1 MNYREQEKFL
11 NWYAR
16 IGIGAVA
23 VASAVTVLVFRMHS
37 PWGGPLRWTAVAFIG
52 MALAYA
58 VFYVPKYLLLTV
70 ETTKKFSWTIR
81 IRWVL
86 AAVLALATSL
96 NVRSA
101 REGLIFGVCLA
112 ALVGANLYVRRLF
125 KRPARD
131 EEAARRPMLV
141 APFVY
146 FAADWFGLA
155 LLVWGKC
162 LSPEIGIFCAGLAA
176 HLLFVI
182 SGERQF
188 NLMLPAMAA
197 LFAVLL
203 FGGGQGVHI
212 GALSLWMTASL
223 VLIWMSRRRH
233 QINERETLEALAEF
247 TGEDPEEVQS
257 LLVTST
263 GTLARNWHAAP
274 PATEAETIA
283 WYEENAPYYIYDLS
297 QFHLT
302 YKNIAFSL
310 DVLGLL
316 RGRVLDFGAGIGDIA
331 LEAAARG
338 FETTYF
344 DVDGESQRYARW
356 RARERGLRMQFA
368 SEREAVIHVYDT
380 IIALDVLEHVSDPEE
395 TLEFLVAHLA
405 PGGRLIASIAF
416 GPTTSHPMHFDHTLD
431 VPTWLRARGFK
442 NAKGIG
448 LRFFASDA
456 FRKSNVIVFEKVVR

>member
-1 MNYREQEKFL
+1 MNYRDQEQFL
-11 NWYAR
+11 NRYAQV
-16 IGIGAVA
+16 GIAAV
-23 VASAVTVLVFRMHS
+23 VLALAATGMVIR
-37 PWGGPLRWTAVAFIG
+37 LRWTLGGPWRWVGFAVVGA
-52 MALAYA
+52 ALGFA

-86 AAVLALATSL
+86 TGLLVLFAGANARSLQDGIIYAACI
-96 NVRSA
+96 
-101 REGLIFGVCLA
+101 G
-112 ALVGANLYVRRLF
+112 ALVVANLAVRRIF
-125 KRPARD
+125 KRGASD
-131 EEAARRPMLV
+131 EASGSRTEAV

-146 FAADWFGLA
+146 FTADWLTLA
-155 LLVWGKC
+155 LLVWGRC
-162 LSPEIGIFCAGLAA
+162 LTPEGGIFWAALTA
-176 HLLFVI
+176 HLLFLI
-182 SGERQF
+182 TEERRFSQI
-188 NLMLPAMAA
+188 LPAIAV
-197 LFAVLL
+197 LFATLL
-203 FGGGQGVHI
+203 FGGGQGIHL

-223 VLIWMSRRRH
+223 ALIWMSRRRH
-233 QINERETLEALAEF
+233 QLNERETLETLSDF

-274 PATEAETIA
+274 PKTEAETIA
-283 WYEENAPYYIYDLS
+283 WYEDNAQYYIYDLS

-368 SEREAVIHVYDT
+368 SERDAIIHVYDT
-380 IIALDVLEHVSDPEE
+380 IICLDVLEHVSDPEE
-395 TLEFLVAHLA
+395 TLEFLVSHLA

-416 GPTTSHPMHFDHTLD
+416 GPTKAHPMHFDHTLD
-431 VPTWLRARGFK
+431 VPAWLKARGFK
-442 NAKGIG
+442 DVKGIG
-448 LRFFASDA
+448 LRFLASDA
-456 FRKSNVIVFEKVVR
+456 FRKSNVIVFEKIAR

>member
-1 MNYREQEKFL
+1 MNYREQEQFL
-11 NWYAR
+11 NRYAQV
-16 IGIGAVA
+16 GIAAVA
-23 VASAVTVLVFRMHS
+23 LALTATGIVIR
-37 PWGGPLRWTAVAFIG
+37 LRWTFDGPGRWAWFALVGA
-52 MALAYA
+52 ALAYA

-81 IRWVL
+81 IRWIL
-86 AAVLALATSL
+86 AGVLALFAGVNARS
-96 NVRSA
+96 VRDGIVFA
-101 REGLIFGVCLA
+101 MCLL
-112 ALVGANLYVRRLF
+112 ALTGANLFVRRSF
-125 KRPARD
+125 KRAAADEPARTRA
-131 EEAARRPMLV
+131 ESV

-146 FAADWFGLA
+146 FAGDWFVLA
-155 LLVWGKC
+155 SLVWGKC
-162 LSPEIGIFCAGLAA
+162 LSPEGGIFFAGLVA
-176 HLLFVI
+176 HLLFLMTD
-182 SGERQF
+182 ERRFSQI
-188 NLMLPAMAA
+188 LPAIAM
-197 LFAVLL
+197 LFATLL
-203 FGGGQGVHI
+203 FGGGQGMHL

-233 QINERETLEALAEF
+233 LLNERETLETLSDF
-247 TGEDPEEVQS
+247 TGEDPEEVQG

-274 PATEAETIA
+274 PKTEAETIA
-283 WYEENAPYYIYDLS
+283 WYEDNAQYYIYDLS

-310 DVLGLL
+310 DVIGLL

-344 DVDGESQRYARW
+344 DVDGDSQRYARW

-368 SEREAVIHVYDT
+368 SERDAIIHVYDT
-380 IIALDVLEHVSDPEE
+380 IICLDVLEHVSDPEE

-416 GPTTSHPMHFDHTLD
+416 GPTKAHPMHFDHTLD
-431 VPTWLRARGFK
+431 VPAWLKTRGFR

-448 LRFFASDA
+448 LRFLASDA
-456 FRKSNVIVFEKVVR
+456 FRKSNVIVFEKTGG